1 MDLVSILLVT
11 KLLVSKLLVGK
22 LLIAGAVS
30 GLPQNQ
36 QRDYEEAR
44 QTFIENR
51 DQNLFFGLH
60 ETWEAASK
68 QAAEFGS
75 VGYDNNPSAA
85 IYDHRTRIDMY
96 DYPALC
102 WLLRSMHEG
111 HRQVGDIGGSI
122 GIKYIAYRE
131 ALAPWP
137 DLRWKVFDVPAAV
150 AHGRELSAA
159 RGDSERLNFADSFD
173 DLQDCDVLNVSG
185 VLQYLPQT
193 LGAAIAGWEKRPKRI
208 IINTTPIHPDF
219 SFFTVNS
226 IGTSFCPYR
235 VQTHAGLVREL
246 AKLNYRVRESW
257 INPDKRMTIPFQPEH
272 SLNYYSGFCL
282 DRKV

>member
-1 MDLVSILLVT
+1 MAAKILAAAAL
-11 KLLVSKLLVGK
+11 G
-22 LLIAGAVS
+22 GA
-30 GLPQNQ
+30 PQIQ
-36 QRDYEEAR
+36 KDAYDEAR
-44 QTFIENR
+44 QAFIANR
-51 DQNLFFGLH
+51 DQNMFFGVH
-60 ETWEAASK
+60 ETWDAASA
-68 QAAEFGS
+68 QAAEYGS
-75 VGYDNNPSAA
+75 VGYDNAPSAA

-102 WLLRSMHEG
+102 WLMRSMQEG
-111 HRQVGDIGGSI
+111 LDSVGDIGGSI
-122 GIKYIAYRE
+122 GIKFIAYRD
-131 ALAPWP
+131 ALAPWQK
-137 DLRWKVFDVPAAV
+137 LQWKVFDVPAAV

-159 RGDSERLNFADSFD
+159 RGDDGRLSFTEKFD

-193 LGAAIAGWEKRPKRI
+193 LGAAISSWEKRPKRI
-208 IINTTPIHPDF
+208 VINTTPIHPEH

-246 AKLNYRVRESW
+246 ASLKYKVRESW
-257 INPDKRMTIPFQPEH
+257 INPDKRMTIAFHPEH

-282 DRKV
+282 DRKD